1 VQPAQLRSSSFWSL
15 AISFCCN
22 FEAKGV
28 QTPLNNAL
36 QPMYGAMEICK
47 QLDDCKAK
55 LIFTVEPLVPL
66 LEKAKINLPIVCFG
80 PAPSGTTSF
89 SELIEADIS
98 KAPTVYIHPEDTLA
112 LPYSSGTTGK
122 RSSFESRGCF

>member
-1 VQPAQLRSSSFWSL
+1 
-15 AISFCCN
+15 
-22 FEAKGV
+22 
-28 QTPLNNAL
+28 
-36 QPMYGAMEICK
+36 MYGAMEICK

-55 LIFTVEPLVPL
+55 LIFTVEPLVPT
-66 LEKAKINLPIVCFG
+66 LEKANINLPIICFG

-122 RSSFESRGCF
+122 WSSF